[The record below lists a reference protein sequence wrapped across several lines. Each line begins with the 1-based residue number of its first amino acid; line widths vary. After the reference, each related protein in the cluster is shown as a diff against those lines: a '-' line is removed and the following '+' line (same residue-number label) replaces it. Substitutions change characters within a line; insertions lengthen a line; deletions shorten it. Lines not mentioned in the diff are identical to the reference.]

1 MNEQEIFDF
10 LNQKAEQYNHTD
22 FIELD
27 PISIPHL
34 FSLKQDIEISAF
46 FAATIAWG
54 NRKSIITSAQ
64 KIINFMGNSPYDF
77 VMNASEKD
85 LEKLDNKAVHRTF
98 SGEDFKQFLLNLKRI
113 YTESDSL
120 EQLFL
125 LKENRRKL
133 LSFHRKI

>member
-85 LEKLDNKAVHRTF
+85 FKKLR
-98 SGEDFKQFLLNLKRI
+98 SQRR
-113 YTESDSL
+113 SL
-120 EQLFL
+120 RSTI
-125 LKENRRKL
+125 KNNV
-133 LSFHRKI
+133 S

>member
-1 MNEQEIFDF
+1 LIFEP
-10 LNQKAEQYNHTD
+10 KAEQYNHTD

-27 PISIPHL
+27 PISIPHQ

-46 FAATIAWG
+46 FSATIAWG

-77 VMNASEKD
+77 VMSASEKD

-98 SGEDFKQFLLNLKRI
+98 SGEDFNNFFSI
-113 YTESDSL
+113 
-120 EQLFL
+120 
-125 LKENRRKL
+125 
-133 LSFHRKI
+133 